1 MKLCEGV
8 KMRKPVYEI
17 AAVHDLSGYGRCS
30 LTVAI
35 PILSCMGMQV
45 CPLPTSILS
54 THTGGFKNYTF
65 FDFTSQM
72 KGIIDH
78 WKSLEISFDAIYTGF
93 LGSSLQIDIITDFI
107 DQFMHDSMLVVIDP
121 VMGDEGKLYDTI
133 DSSIVEGMKKLI
145 SRANLITPNVTEAA
159 ILLGEENYERL
170 SDGKLKSVMERLS
183 GMGPEM
189 VVVTSVLMEDE
200 EYPLVAA
207 YDRCSRRFWKIRSDY
222 IPVYYPGTGDIF
234 SSIMTG
240 CILRGDSLPVSAAT
254 AVEFISAA
262 IKETC
267 GHNVP
272 PRNGIMFEKVLNLL
286 AGTRLSGFLNI
297 SAL

>member
-1 MKLCEGV
+1 
-8 KMRKPVYEI
+8 MRKPVYEI

-35 PILSCMGMQV
+35 PILSSMGMQV

-54 THTGGFKNYTF
+54 THTSGFEKYTF
-65 FDFTSQM
+65 FDFTHHMQA
-72 KGIIDH
+72 IIDH
-78 WKSLEISFDAIYTGF
+78 WKSLEIRFDAIYSGF
-93 LGSSLQIDIITDFI
+93 LGSSRQIDIISGFI
-107 DQFMHDSMLVVIDP
+107 DSFMHQNLLVVVDP
-121 VMGDEGKLYDTI
+121 VMGDEGVLYDTI
-133 DSSIVEGMKKLI
+133 DSSIVDGMKKLV
-145 SRANLITPNVTEAA
+145 SRANLITPNITEAA
-159 ILLGEENYERL
+159 ILLGEENYDVL
-170 SDGKLKSVMERLS
+170 SRKKLKKILESLS
-183 GMGPEM
+183 SMGPEM
-189 VVVTSVLMEDE
+189 AVVTSARLENE
-200 EYPLVAA
+200 ENPVVAA
-207 YDRCSRRFWKIRSDY
+207 YDRSSKRFWKIKSDY

-234 SSIMTG
+234 ASIVTG

-262 IKETC
+262 IKETY

-286 AGTRLSGFLNI
+286 TGARLSGFLNI

>member
-1 MKLCEGV
+1 
-8 KMRKPVYEI
+8 MRKPVYEI

-54 THTGGFKNYTF
+54 THTGGFKDYTF
-65 FDFTSQM
+65 FDFTDQM
-72 KGIIDH
+72 QGIIDH
-78 WKSLEISFDAIYTGF
+78 WKKLDINFDAIYTGF
-93 LGSSLQIDIITDFI
+93 LGSSKQIDIIADFI
-107 DQFMHDSMLVVIDP
+107 DRFHHDSLLVVVDP
-121 VMGDEGKLYDTI
+121 VMGDEGELYDTI
-133 DSSIVEGMKKLI
+133 GKPIVEGMKKLVKK
-145 SRANLITPNVTEAA
+145 ADLITPNITEAA
-159 ILLGEENYERL
+159 ILLGEENYGSLTVNEIKEILEKL
-170 SDGKLKSVMERLS
+170 SDT
-183 GMGPEM
+183 GPGM
-189 VVVTSVLMEDE
+189 VVVTSVLCENE
-200 EYPLVAA
+200 KHPVVVA
-207 YDRCSRRFWKIRSDY
+207 YNRKSGRYWKIRSDY
-222 IPVYYPGTGDIF
+222 FPVYYPGTGDIF

-262 IKETC
+262 IKETY
-267 GHNVP
+267 GHDLP

-286 AGTRLSGFLNI
+286 AGTKLSGFLNI